1 MAKLYSNLSE
11 IAAGSEQAVKNALL
25 QTAADVVSIAKQL
38 APVDTGAL
46 KQSIGAIPETS
57 TSILIGSD
65 KEYAP
70 FVEYGT
76 VNSPAQPFLTPA
88 FAQAESAFKVR
99 LAQEM
104 QKLANK

>member
-1 MAKLYSNLSE
+1 MAKLYTNLSE
-11 IAAGSEQAVKNALL
+11 IAKGSEQAVKNALL
-25 QTAADVVSIAKQL
+25 QTAADIVNIAKQL

-46 KQSIGAIPETS
+46 KQSIGAVPVTS
-57 TSILIGSD
+57 TSILIGTD

-76 VNSPAQPFLTPA
+76 SKMSAQPFLTPA
-88 FAQAESAFKVR
+88 FVQAEATFKAR
-99 LAQEM
+99 LAEEM